1 MPELSPVSSSWEP
14 PAASRDD
21 AFGVLSAPTLKVSY
35 GWPMSSSGP
44 RGSRG
49 RGSGCGRLSA
59 TVTGTCCATRLSRA
73 YLRAAVIN
81 RCRSG
86 QGQLIRAR
94 RVRGRLDSVDWLE
107 PSPETR
113 AVEHDDAR
121 RLAAAVRSLPTRQ
134 REVVVCRY
142 LSTDRGGDGRA
153 ARYRPGFGQ
162 ASRPPGAGPARTDS
176 GVHDE
181 HRRASGDHRPAA
193 VRPGHHRDRRR
204 CRPSRGADRGT
215 AAPHTFAREVRS
227 PWDLT
232 VAACAVVA
240 LVLAV
245 TARRSGRTETM
256 PAAPPTT
263 GTVSSVSRADLTGV
277 WMPEHGNSL
286 GHLWL
291 FTADGRWT
299 TTNTA
304 RGFRDAAGELVPYDL
319 EAGDTLRFGTCRK
332 AVRLGTEGRM
342 TLSALPGETTCDRFP
357 ESSLPFIR
365 ISPSS
370 LPGNFIQRQPYAGP
384 PTTARKASTMDDVGG
399 AGLVAGERGDVRRS
413 AHLAHHGHV
422 HLGRRR

>member
-1 MPELSPVSSSWEP
+1 MNIDERQVTTALQRY
-14 PAASRDD
+14 A
-21 AFGVLSAPTLKVSY
+21 
-35 GWPMSSSGP
+35 
-44 RGSRG
+44 RGI
-49 RGSGCGRLSA
+49 
-59 TVTGTCCATRLSRA
+59 TVTDDDVDRLEA
-73 YLRAAVIN
+73 QI
-81 RCRSG
+81 G
-86 QGQLIRAR
+86 E
-94 RVRGRLDSVDWLE
+94 RL
-107 PSPETR
+107 
-113 AVEHDDAR
+113 H
-121 RLAAAVRSLPTRQ
+121 PTR
-134 REVVVCRY
+134 
-142 LSTDRGGDGRA
+142 SHGR
-153 ARYRPGFGQ
+153 
-162 ASRPPGAGPARTDS
+162 S
-176 GVHDE
+176 
-181 HRRASGDHRPAA
+181 
-193 VRPGHHRDRRR
+193 
-204 CRPSRGADRGT
+204 
-215 AAPHTFAREVRS
+215 RS

-240 LVLAV
+240 LILAV
-245 TARRSGRTETM
+245 TALWRSGQTETM

-286 GHLWL
+286 GYLWL

-370 LPGNFIQRQPYAGP
+370 LPGSFIQRQPYAGP

-399 AGLVAGERGDVRRS
+399 TWLVQGSGVMFVVLPTSPTTGTYIWDGDGDGWS
-413 AHLAHHGHV
+413 APDI
-422 HLGRRR
+422 LGRVVLSRGGHLELQPTQVNGSEPPRDCAFVFDEVTTTGDTIDMTPTAAGCASDAGDQDLGRWRLIQLN